1 MKVLCN
7 FSYSR
12 FSEKPKADAIRIIQ
26 SELSKPEEIEVEEL
40 ANMLVNGCNFRP
52 GATNGKT
59 DADFVSQ
66 QIFGLDFD
74 NTESIIQ
81 PQEAVSIAKSKG
93 LYPCF
98 LYSTFSS
105 KEEKPK
111 FRMIFLLNEAITDI
125 QTRNDIQSGFMKIF
139 ENHIDKKCGN
149 AARIF
154 FGSQAKKLLYAD
166 FERTNSREAVL
177 KYSEQTT
184 RTEKPVKEKKLQKT
198 TKKYVPSV
206 VYGNIE
212 AIQKHDVAY
221 LQKSLNIKKKTTFQN
236 RQEFFN
242 YLYKKIN
249 LAELLEV
256 EEKEMFCCVL
266 PEHEDKNPSA
276 NVFREKYGSW
286 KYHCFGC
293 DASLNTKQVV
303 EVLGGFNSEYQAIN
317 FIKEVYM
324 LDIKE
329 TEWAKEQ
336 IANIDTILD
345 CLTGATNEEAFS
357 IICPQ
362 AAINTRN
369 AVNTFI
375 QILLIAKS
383 SILPDRASS
392 DNGNIIFYMSDNQIM
407 RMCGKNSKSQ
417 LHRYLKLLA
426 YHKMIIPLA
435 DEEIPKSFLNN
446 ALRNRANEK
455 HNRISFYSIPSWVYE
470 RTKLIE
476 QQGQKWKDNGYK
488 IKSISYEMFL
498 RTEGQE
504 VAAELF
510 PQYKTIATKD
520 GLKIRTTTKASD
532 KLYSQVTQIIAEI
545 IQQKGYCKE
554 AEVIQ
559 SMQNM
564 GISKEKADYR
574 LKQYLPDILACN
586 CLKKCRCNNEL
597 KKKFDIETAKNSF
610 PYIIIE
616 SEV

>member
-26 SELSKPEEIEVEEL
+26 SELSKPEEIEIETL

-166 FERTNSREAVL
+166 FERTNNKETVL
-177 KYSEQTT
+177 KYAEPTT
-184 RTEKPVKEKKLQKT
+184 RTEKPDKEKKLQKT
-198 TKKYVPSV
+198 TKKYVPSAI
-206 VYGNIE
+206 YGNIE
-212 AIQKHDVAY
+212 AIRKHDVAY

-266 PEHEDKNPSA
+266 PEHDDTNPSA
-276 NVFREKYGSW
+276 NVFREKFGTW
-286 KYHCFGC
+286 KYYCFGC
-293 DASLNTKQVV
+293 NASLNTKQII
-303 EVLGGFNSEYQAIN
+303 ELLGGFKSEYQAIN

-336 IANIDTILD
+336 TANIDNILD
-345 CLTGATNEEAFS
+345 CLVGATNEEAFS

-383 SILPDRASS
+383 SILPDRTAT
-392 DNGNIIFYMSDNQIM
+392 DNGNIIFYMSDEQLM
-407 RMCGKNSKSQ
+407 RKCGKNSKSQ
-417 LHRYLKLLA
+417 IHRYLKLLA
-426 YHKMIIPLA
+426 YHKMIIPLS
-435 DEEIPKSFLNN
+435 DGDIPKAFLHK
-446 ALRNRANEK
+446 ALDSRTSEK
-455 HNRISFYSIPSWVYE
+455 HNRISFYSIPSWVIQ

-476 QQGQKWKDNGYK
+476 QQGQKWKENGYK
-488 IKSISYEMFL
+488 IKAISYEMFL
-498 RTEGQE
+498 RCEPE
-504 VAAELF
+504 MAAELF
-510 PQYKTIATKD
+510 PQYKNIATRD
-520 GLKIRTTTKASD
+520 GLKQRTTTKTSD